1 MDWGEKMSDTVYTVK
16 EINQKIDDIL
26 FNYSKLLGMSDMSFE
41 EYTLVKCILYELQL
55 EFNKEESE

>member
-1 MDWGEKMSDTVYTVK
+1 MSDTVYTVK

-26 FNYSKLLGMSDMSFE
+26 FNYSKLLGISDMSFE
-41 EYTLVKCILYELQL
+41 EYTLVKCVLWELQL

>member
-1 MDWGEKMSDTVYTVK
+1 MSDTVYTVK

-26 FNYSKLLGMSDMSFE
+26 FNYSKLLGISDMSFE
-41 EYTLVKCILYELQL
+41 DYTLVKCVLCELQL